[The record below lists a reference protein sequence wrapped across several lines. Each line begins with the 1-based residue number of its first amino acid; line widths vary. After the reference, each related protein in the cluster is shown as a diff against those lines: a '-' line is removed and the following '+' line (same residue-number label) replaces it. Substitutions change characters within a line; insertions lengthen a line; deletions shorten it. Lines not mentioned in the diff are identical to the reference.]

1 MSFAISSPGT
11 LGGYNNTA
19 LGFDMMPTSGRDTHV
34 YFATAQNPRGV
45 VNQEQYLN
53 KVMSNPTPPKK
64 EGISSGMKA
73 PPIPAEM
80 LLDIK
85 KDTDDVSET
94 LVKPTETK
102 KSSTSEDTASDDEKI
117 DAVTEG
123 PSLTTLLREH
133 ELLIK
138 YTRGDAVVK
147 RIKRTLKK
155 GAYNR
160 FTKFKVGKKLPYSP
174 QYWLDGELADF
185 TGYMN
190 NELLRVNIIEQ
201 LADWADV
208 DSDDSEEDSSESSDS
223 EEEEVVEVVKKTKKT
238 TKATKKVVEVEVPE
252 VIDDEATDDDI
263 QEEEAEVE
271 SRESVEVNDEKDVDA
286 DNVDEMLSSEESD

>member
-53 KVMSNPTPPKK
+53 KVMSNPTPPKE
-64 EGISSGMKA
+64 EGISKGMKA

-80 LLDIK
+80 LSGGK
-85 KDTDDVSET
+85 KDADVTKPSET
-94 LVKPTETK
+94 HEEP
-102 KSSTSEDTASDDEKI
+102 ASDDEKI

-123 PSLTTLLREH
+123 PSLTTLIREH

-174 QYWLDGELADF
+174 QYWLDGEL
-185 TGYMN
+185 
-190 NELLRVNIIEQ
+190 LI
-201 LADWADV
+201 
-208 DSDDSEEDSSESSDS
+208 S
-223 EEEEVVEVVKKTKKT
+223 
-238 TKATKKVVEVEVPE
+238 P
-252 VIDDEATDDDI
+252 VI
-263 QEEEAEVE
+263 
-271 SRESVEVNDEKDVDA
+271 
-286 DNVDEMLSSEESD
+286 